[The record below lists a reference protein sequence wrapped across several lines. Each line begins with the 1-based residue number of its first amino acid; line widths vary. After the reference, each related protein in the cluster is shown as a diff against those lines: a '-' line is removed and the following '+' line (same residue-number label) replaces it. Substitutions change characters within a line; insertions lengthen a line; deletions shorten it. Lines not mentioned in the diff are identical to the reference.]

1 MSRFGFLSA
10 CFVAI
15 LLALAGQ
22 DAMAQG
28 LLPPGPQSVDDMMSP
43 HPLGPL
49 QKFGNM
55 PPESEASSLKLQPA
69 SPAHSRRVHAAR
81 IEPQT
86 QRRPKPISDLRKA
99 AVRSPARQHELQ
111 YGVAS
116 SASVLS
122 LAPRT
127 QERRPSSP
135 FCFPFSTIHIQQDE
149 RDGCYVGAPAKG
161 RFEELLGGFS
171 RR

>member
-1 MSRFGFLSA
+1 MSRFGILSA
-10 CFVAI
+10 CFAAI
-15 LLALAGQ
+15 LLALSGQ

-28 LLPPGPQSVDDMMSP
+28 LLPPGPQSVEDMMSP

-49 QKFGNM
+49 QKFGDM
-55 PPESEASSLKLQPA
+55 FPGSEASSLKFQPA
-69 SPAHSRRVHAAR
+69 SPPPSRQVHAAR
-81 IEPQT
+81 NGEHQT
-86 QRRPKPISDLRKA
+86 QRRPSPISDLRQT
-99 AVRSPARQHELQ
+99 AVRSPARQRDWQ
-111 YGVAS
+111 YGLAS

-135 FCFPFSTIHIQQDE
+135 FCFPSSTIHFQQDE

-161 RFEELLGGFS
+161 RFEELLGK
-171 RR
+171 